1 MLLLR
6 NLLMDE
12 RTGLSIDVQIG
23 SSQRPRIASV
33 PRHRSQV
40 AVERVLVDHPWRSDR
55 SDRLHRRHKW
65 SGIGSE
71 PADRWSGR
79 AGSWLR
85 SRRTDGCHGS
95 KWGVARNHRVV
106 HQNGPAWIEHG
117 EVVVCKRRKLS
128 LLFFL
133 VFFHTWMKLC
143 TWRWILVSAVVV
155 QICVDLLWHW
165 TACAS
170 NLLLVLRRS
179 SDVGPIRGWE
189 SCRRRGLVVG
199 ALHRWC
205 VRRIVVWIRRLWW
218 GSKAVNLLNGSRRYF
233 RSLNNTRWRTRRVN
247 EWSRQL
253 NGGLENTR
261 VENSEFQ
268 LAWKCTRV
276 RYMESWQR
284 NNERRLAIDVTSCN
298 CSRIIWRQFEGSKRQ
313 RGWK

>member
-1 MLLLR
+1 MY
-6 NLLMDE
+6 
-12 RTGLSIDVQIG
+12 
-23 SSQRPRIASV
+23 
-33 PRHRSQV
+33 
-40 AVERVLVDHPWRSDR
+40 
-55 SDRLHRRHKW
+55 
-65 SGIGSE
+65 
-71 PADRWSGR
+71 
-79 AGSWLR
+79 
-85 SRRTDGCHGS
+85 
-95 KWGVARNHRVV
+95 
-106 HQNGPAWIEHG
+106 
-117 EVVVCKRRKLS
+117 
-128 LLFFL
+128 LFFF
-133 VFFHTWMKLC
+133 FFHTWMKLC

-276 RYMESWQR
+276 RYGVLATKRRKTIDDWR
-284 NNERRLAIDVTSCN
+284 NELKLLSNYMTA
-298 CSRIIWRQFEGSKRQ
+298 IWRKHKATWVKIAGKFLEVTKYQFRKGI
-313 RGWK
+313 WW